1 MLANNKLFKVV
12 SDAKSM
18 GRIRTKFTKR
28 LVDELLA
35 KHGARFTDDFNKNK
49 LVGDKDTKPELRHG
63 NQAVL
68 IQPHIARFKEMV

>member
-1 MLANNKLFKVV
+1 
-12 SDAKSM
+12 M

-49 LVGDKDTKPELRHG
+49 LVVQELSDVKTKKIR
-63 NQAVL
+63 NQLAGYATKKVKL
-68 IQPHIARFKEMV
+68 SMDE